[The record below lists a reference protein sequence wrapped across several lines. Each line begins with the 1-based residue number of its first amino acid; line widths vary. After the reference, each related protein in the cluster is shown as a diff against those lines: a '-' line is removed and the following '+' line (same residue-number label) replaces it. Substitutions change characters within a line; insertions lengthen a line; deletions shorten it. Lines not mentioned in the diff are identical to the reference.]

1 MKDTEFIKLKDPDGI
16 KAMRHLTENEPKSVC
31 VLFGELLHLM
41 DKTNGLFAK
50 QADLADICNV
60 TRLTIV
66 RATKRLIQIEFIRS
80 HGAGHHTYYEINAG
94 IATRCSKRVE
104 QYSTG
109 YELWYAKILVKKA
122 NQ

>member
-1 MKDTEFIKLKDPDGI
+1 MKDTEFVKLKIPDGI
-16 KAMRHLTENEPKSVC
+16 NAMRYLTEHEPKSVC
-31 VLFGELLHLM
+31 VLFGELLRIM

-50 QADLADICNV
+50 QAELAEICHV
-60 TRLTIV
+60 KRLTIV
-66 RATKRLIQIEFIRS
+66 RATKRLIALEFIRA

-109 YELWYAKILVKKA
+109 YELWYAKILVKK
-122 NQ
+122 